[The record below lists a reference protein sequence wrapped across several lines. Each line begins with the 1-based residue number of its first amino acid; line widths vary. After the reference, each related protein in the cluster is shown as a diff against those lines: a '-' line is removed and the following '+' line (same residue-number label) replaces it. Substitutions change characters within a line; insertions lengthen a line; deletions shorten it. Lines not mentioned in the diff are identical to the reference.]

1 MPWGVGWS
9 GASFCSQRIEIDE
22 GVGSQAQAR
31 PGTPLR
37 IASLQLRTIEKGLG
51 EDLNETTQARRVS
64 IRGIVSL
71 ISDDGSS
78 TSIR

>member
-1 MPWGVGWS
+1 MAQAIWKL
-9 GASFCSQRIEIDE
+9 DE
-22 GVGSQAQAR
+22 GMGIQAQAK

-71 ISDDGSS
+71 ISDAGSS
-78 TSIR
+78 ASIR